1 MEPGNTEH
9 YLEQLNLTELME
21 QLNRC
26 FSSAFL
32 ADFSLEQLF
41 SDILSGNGKEALQ
54 LLGRQIAGSVGQEF
68 FGMRQ
73 ILSVL
78 LLLGILSVLVSC
90 LMGSFENQQV
100 AQIAHD
106 MFFLLVLTVLLKVFS
121 AVYRITSSTLE
132 TLKQFSHLTL
142 PALCLSLGPAAGSVT
157 AAGYYELTL
166 GFIFLIE
173 RFLSGFCLLLLPL
186 WMLLVVL
193 SGVWEEGRLSAMM
206 ELVEKSLSWILKFC
220 LGTVTG
226 LGVLQSMV
234 APALDAWKRTA
245 AQKAI
250 AAIPGLGDL
259 AEGTA
264 QVLLGS
270 AVLVKNSLGMFVG
283 ILLAVLLV
291 VPLLKIAAYGVVLK
305 LAGAFVG
312 LVADKRLTACMT
324 KTADVVFSS
333 LKLAGTGAACFW
345 ILAAIVSCL
354 AGRL

>member
-68 FGMRQ
+68 SGMRQ

-121 AVYRITSSTLE
+121 AVYRITGSTLE

-193 SGVWEEGRLSAMM
+193 SGIWEEGRLSAMM
-206 ELVEKSLSWILKFC
+206 ELVSDFLFLPSDGSFAPTKRNFGSEKSGCALPSSSQKSNHSSWKVQFS
-220 LGTVTG
+220 G
-226 LGVLQSMV
+226 SM
-234 APALDAWKRTA
+234 
-245 AQKAI
+245 
-250 AAIPGLGDL
+250 
-259 AEGTA
+259 
-264 QVLLGS
+264 GS
-270 AVLVKNSLGMFVG
+270 FWIS
-283 ILLAVLLV
+283 
-291 VPLLKIAAYGVVLK
+291 LLKDASPSEM
-305 LAGAFVG
+305 
-312 LVADKRLTACMT
+312 RMT
-324 KTADVVFSS
+324 MRS
-333 LKLAGTGAACFW
+333 
-345 ILAAIVSCL
+345 
-354 AGRL
+354 

>member
-68 FGMRQ
+68 SGMRQ

-157 AAGYYELTL
+157 AAGYYELAL
-166 GFIFLIE
+166 GLIF
-173 RFLSGFCLLLLPL
+173 
-186 WMLLVVL
+186 
-193 SGVWEEGRLSAMM
+193 
-206 ELVEKSLSWILKFC
+206 
-220 LGTVTG
+220 
-226 LGVLQSMV
+226 
-234 APALDAWKRTA
+234 
-245 AQKAI
+245 
-250 AAIPGLGDL
+250 
-259 AEGTA
+259 
-264 QVLLGS
+264 
-270 AVLVKNSLGMFVG
+270 
-283 ILLAVLLV
+283 
-291 VPLLKIAAYGVVLK
+291 
-305 LAGAFVG
+305 
-312 LVADKRLTACMT
+312 
-324 KTADVVFSS
+324 
-333 LKLAGTGAACFW
+333 
-345 ILAAIVSCL
+345 
-354 AGRL
+354 

>member
-32 ADFSLEQLF
+32 ADFSLEQIF

-54 LLGRQIAGSVGQEF
+54 LLGRQITGSVGQEF
-68 FGMRQ
+68 SGMRQ

-121 AVYRITSSTLE
+121 AVYRITGSTLE

-157 AAGYYELTL
+157 AADLPLEQIGPHFEHH
-166 GFIFLIE
+166 E
-173 RFLSGFCLLLLPL
+173 RFPRRTNTEFVEIVSPEYVK
-186 WMLLVVL
+186 MR
-193 SGVWEEGRLSAMM
+193 VWER
-206 ELVEKSLSWILKFC
+206 
-220 LGTVTG
+220 
-226 LGVLQSMV
+226 
-234 APALDAWKRTA
+234 
-245 AQKAI
+245 
-250 AAIPGLGDL
+250 
-259 AEGTA
+259 
-264 QVLLGS
+264 
-270 AVLVKNSLGMFVG
+270 
-283 ILLAVLLV
+283 
-291 VPLLKIAAYGVVLK
+291 
-305 LAGAFVG
+305 
-312 LVADKRLTACMT
+312 
-324 KTADVVFSS
+324 
-333 LKLAGTGAACFW
+333 GTGETLACGTGCCATAVACV
-345 ILAAIVSCL
+345 LNGKT
-354 AGRL
+354 GRKVTVEVLGGALTIQWDEKTNHIFMTGPAEFVFDGELEYEV

>member
-68 FGMRQ
+68 SGMRES
-73 ILSVL
+73 LSGV
-78 LLLGILSVLVSC
+78 LLLGILSVR
-90 LMGSFENQQV
+90 V
-100 AQIAHD
+100 ACQIAHD

-121 AVYRITSSTLE
+121 AVYRITGSTLE

-173 RFLSGFCLLLLPL
+173 RFLTGFCLLLLPL

>member
-68 FGMRQ
+68 SGMRQ

-121 AVYRITSSTLE
+121 AVYRITGSTLE

-291 VPLLKIAAYGVVLK
+291 VPL
-305 LAGAFVG
+305 
-312 LVADKRLTACMT
+312 
-324 KTADVVFSS
+324 
-333 LKLAGTGAACFW
+333 
-345 ILAAIVSCL
+345 
-354 AGRL
+354 

>member
-121 AVYRITSSTLE
+121 AVYRITGSTLE

-206 ELVEKSLSWILKFC
+206 ELVEKSLSNIVEVKSRGAEVIAMTTDQTAELISSQASEIFVIPKPHS
-220 LGTVTG
+220 LLQPV
-226 LGVLQSMV
+226 LGVIPLQLFAYYV
-234 APALDAWKRTA
+234 ALNRGCDIIS
-245 AQKAI
+245 Q
-250 AAIPGLGDL
+250 
-259 AEGTA
+259 
-264 QVLLGS
+264 
-270 AVLVKNSLGMFVG
+270 G
-283 ILLAVLLV
+283 IWQN
-291 VPLLKIAAYGVVLK
+291 
-305 LAGAFVG
+305 
-312 LVADKRLTACMT
+312 R
-324 KTADVVFSS
+324 SQ
-333 LKLAGTGAACFW
+333 
-345 ILAAIVSCL
+345 
-354 AGRL
+354 

>member
-68 FGMRQ
+68 SGMRQ

-121 AVYRITSSTLE
+121 AVYRITGSTLE

-173 RFLSGFCLLLLPL
+173 RFKDPKQMQMHHTVKYIFFLLFHKITPFSPAPFSRHTPDDAFPGYRFWRDILP
-186 WMLLVVL
+186 
-193 SGVWEEGRLSAMM
+193 
-206 ELVEKSLSWILKFC
+206 KS
-220 LGTVTG
+220 
-226 LGVLQSMV
+226 
-234 APALDAWKRTA
+234 P
-245 AQKAI
+245 
-250 AAIPGLGDL
+250 
-259 AEGTA
+259 
-264 QVLLGS
+264 
-270 AVLVKNSLGMFVG
+270 
-283 ILLAVLLV
+283 
-291 VPLLKIAAYGVVLK
+291 
-305 LAGAFVG
+305 
-312 LVADKRLTACMT
+312 
-324 KTADVVFSS
+324 
-333 LKLAGTGAACFW
+333 
-345 ILAAIVSCL
+345 
-354 AGRL
+354 

>member
-32 ADFSLEQLF
+32 ANFSLEQLF

-68 FGMRQ
+68 SGMRQ

-121 AVYRITSSTLE
+121 AVYRITGSTLE

-173 RFLSGFCLLLLPL
+173 RFLTGFCLLLLPL

-206 ELVEKSLSWILKFC
+206 ELVEKSLSNIVEVKSRGAEVIAMTTDQTAELISSQASEMFVIPKPHS
-220 LGTVTG
+220 LLQPV
-226 LGVLQSMV
+226 LGVIPLQLFAYYV
-234 APALDAWKRTA
+234 ALNRGCDIIS
-245 AQKAI
+245 Q
-250 AAIPGLGDL
+250 
-259 AEGTA
+259 
-264 QVLLGS
+264 
-270 AVLVKNSLGMFVG
+270 G
-283 ILLAVLLV
+283 IWQN
-291 VPLLKIAAYGVVLK
+291 
-305 LAGAFVG
+305 
-312 LVADKRLTACMT
+312 R
-324 KTADVVFSS
+324 SQ
-333 LKLAGTGAACFW
+333 
-345 ILAAIVSCL
+345 
-354 AGRL
+354 

>member
-32 ADFSLEQLF
+32 ADFSLEQIF

-54 LLGRQIAGSVGQEF
+54 LLGRQITGSVGQEF
-68 FGMRQ
+68 SGMRQ

-121 AVYRITSSTLE
+121 AVYRITGSTLE

-173 RFLSGFCLLLLPL
+173 RFKDPKQ
-186 WMLLVVL
+186 M
-193 SGVWEEGRLSAMM
+193 
-206 ELVEKSLSWILKFC
+206 
-220 LGTVTG
+220 
-226 LGVLQSMV
+226 
-234 APALDAWKRTA
+234 
-245 AQKAI
+245 QK
-250 AAIPGLGDL
+250 
-259 AEGTA
+259 E
-264 QVLLGS
+264 
-270 AVLVKNSLGMFVG
+270 
-283 ILLAVLLV
+283 
-291 VPLLKIAAYGVVLK
+291 Y
-305 LAGAFVG
+305 
-312 LVADKRLTACMT
+312 
-324 KTADVVFSS
+324 
-333 LKLAGTGAACFW
+333 
-345 ILAAIVSCL
+345 SCSPVQ
-354 AGRL
+354 